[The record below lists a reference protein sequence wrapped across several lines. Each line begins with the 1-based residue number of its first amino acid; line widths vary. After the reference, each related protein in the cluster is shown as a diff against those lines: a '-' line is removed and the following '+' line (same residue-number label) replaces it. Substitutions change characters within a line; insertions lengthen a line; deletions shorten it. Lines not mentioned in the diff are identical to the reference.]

1 MQQATRMSDNQSLD
15 PQGSIVMTIK
25 WWLYFLDDF
34 QKIKQKKMGNLWR
47 CYSKH
52 TSGKILGLMEWNLT
66 VGILSLL
73 LKFLLR
79 RTLQCSLR
87 HPSSLSGRICGC
99 FQDDYALEEGTHS
112 DLPWL
117 RLSLNCSL
125 ESAQVLLWY
134 TTRIGGRRAC
144 GDVISVLAW
153 VHPMVGSLVSETQP
167 EANSHSQNS
176 RQK

>member
-1 MQQATRMSDNQSLD
+1 M
-15 PQGSIVMTIK
+15 GS
-25 WWLYFLDDF
+25 
-34 QKIKQKKMGNLWR
+34 LWR

-79 RTLQCSLR
+79 RTLQYCLR
-87 HPSSLSGRICGC
+87 HSSSLSGRICGC
-99 FQDDYALEEGTHS
+99 FQDDYALEEGNHS

-125 ESAQVLLWY
+125 ESAQVLLWWLES
-134 TTRIGGRRAC
+134 IPW
-144 GDVISVLAW
+144 W
-153 VHPMVGSLVSETQP
+153 VHWYQRPSLRLAPVPRIQGRNRYKYQLAKPHSVSLIHWVRELLELPYQM
-167 EANSHSQNS
+167 E
-176 RQK
+176 